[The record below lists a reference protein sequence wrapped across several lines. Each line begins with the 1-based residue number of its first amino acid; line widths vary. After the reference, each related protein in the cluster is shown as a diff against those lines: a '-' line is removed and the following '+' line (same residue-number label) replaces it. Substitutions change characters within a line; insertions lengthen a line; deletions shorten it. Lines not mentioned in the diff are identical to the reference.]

1 MKFWFFPDFP
11 TCRAE
16 DCDYGGIGQIIFAME
31 QMDQVTISAFLV
43 LDFCRREVLFHSKRP
58 GFLPHPTEKYWFT
71 CLEES
76 QSMREV
82 NRAYLQFLH
91 ELPAEKRLRCIL
103 SGNARFSYGRHSK
116 TVFQNV
122 KPLRLD
128 ACGNAFLL
136 LCSVTYPERPGD
148 ALDARL
154 HLDDKHYLFRDR
166 RWEEDPTALD
176 EREKHVLRLSIQELT
191 QKEIADKLCLSVDT
205 IKKIKQKIFDKLG
218 VDTLTEAIHTAENR
232 RLM

>member
-16 DCDYGGIGQIIFAME
+16 DCDYDGIGQIIFAME

-82 NRAYLQFLH
+82 NRAYLRFLH

-122 KPLRLD
+122 REFGIRRV
-128 ACGNAFLL
+128 GNLA
-136 LCSVTYPERPGD
+136 
-148 ALDARL
+148 
-154 HLDDKHYLFRDR
+154 
-166 RWEEDPTALD
+166 
-176 EREKHVLRLSIQELT
+176 SILY
-191 QKEIADKLCLSVDT
+191 IYS
-205 IKKIKQKIFDKLG
+205 
-218 VDTLTEAIHTAENR
+218 
-232 RLM
+232 